1 MMVVSVGAGTHLFAC
16 SYPFCVK
23 MHTHY
28 CMRAF
33 LLLLQLEQLRNHDGG
48 LCGCRDSFVCVLVS
62 LPRENAHPLLHV
74 CISVAAAA

>member
-1 MMVVSVGAGTHLFAC
+1 
-16 SYPFCVK
+16 
-23 MHTHY
+23 
-28 CMRAF
+28 MRAF

-62 LPRENAHPLLHV
+62 LLCENAHPLLHA